1 LLKEIIKMRVFST
14 SYSDQ
19 ENCDYEIVH
28 TYLTHGVRFKE
39 KSCGG

>member
-1 LLKEIIKMRVFST
+1 LLKEIIKMCVFCT

-28 TYLTHGVRFKE
+28 TYLMHDVRFKE
-39 KSCGG
+39 KSVGG